1 MSLLINLIFLLVL
14 LYLSGWFSGSETAI
28 TKLTPA
34 QIAEMQESGDKTVKH
49 ILYLK
54 KNMDRTLVT
63 ILIGNNIV
71 NIALSAI
78 ATLIANDLFHT
89 IGVSL
94 AVGIMTFLIVVFGEI
109 TPKSYA
115 ILHNA
120 KVSRN
125 HSTVLYY
132 LMKILSPII
141 SFFIFI
147 SEKIMRIIDRSP
159 PPASLLIS
167 DESIK
172 HLATMGEEEGV
183 IKEIERR
190 IIHKVFNFGDKKI
203 EDVMVPMKEVFFLDK
218 NCTIAEASEKIGVKG
233 FTRIPVIIDGKVA
246 GLLYS
251 KELIG
256 KNGNGYISDLI
267 SPPFLVTLNQD
278 ITEIFEEMKEKRIHM
293 AIVTDEI
300 GKHVG
305 LVTLED
311 ILEELVGDIKDEYS
325 EQKKIETENQ
335 IEE

>member
-1 MSLLINLIFLLVL
+1 MIL

-28 TKLTPA
+28 TKLSPA
-34 QIAEMQESGDKTVKH
+34 QIAEMEESGDKNIKH

-54 KNMDRTLVT
+54 KHMDRTLVT

-89 IGVSL
+89 IGVSI

-109 TPKSYA
+109 TPKSFA

-120 KVSRN
+120 KVSRS
-125 HSTVLYY
+125 HSIVLYY
-132 LMKILSPII
+132 LMKIFSPII

-147 SEKIMRIIDRSP
+147 SEKIMRFIDKSP

-183 IKEIERR
+183 IKEIERK
-190 IIHKVFNFGDKKI
+190 IIHKVFNFGDRKI
-203 EDVMVPMKEVFFLDK
+203 EDVMVPMEEVFFLDK

-233 FTRIPVIIDGKVA
+233 FTRIPVIIDGKVR

-293 AIVTDEI
+293 AIVTDES
-300 GKHVG
+300 GKHIG

-325 EQKKIETENQ
+325 EQKKMEIENAQTHLRE
-335 IEE
+335 I